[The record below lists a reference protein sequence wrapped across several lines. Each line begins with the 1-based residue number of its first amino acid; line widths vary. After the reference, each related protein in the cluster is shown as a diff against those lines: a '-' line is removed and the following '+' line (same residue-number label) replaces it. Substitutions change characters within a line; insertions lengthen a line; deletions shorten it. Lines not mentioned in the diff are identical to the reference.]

1 MDSERS
7 IVFMSVHES
16 VDLACEME
24 ANPANLSFTW
34 HFEAE
39 DSTGN
44 SLAFL
49 FQNIAF
55 LGCVRLL
62 SSLQLRILT
71 HLENKSHV
79 KFSPIPSRTKFF
91 DITLFLINYST
102 T

>member
-1 MDSERS
+1 MDSARS

-49 FQNIAF
+49 YQNLAF
-55 LGCVRLL
+55 KRWVWLL
-62 SSLQLRILT
+62 SSMQLRICT
-71 HLENKSHV
+71 HLENK
-79 KFSPIPSRTKFF
+79 
-91 DITLFLINYST
+91 
-102 T
+102 

>member
-1 MDSERS
+1 MDSERG

-44 SLAFL
+44 FLACLYQNFLAFKG
-49 FQNIAF
+49 
-55 LGCVRLL
+55 GCSQCSCESVH
-62 SSLQLRILT
+62 IW
-71 HLENKSHV
+71 K
-79 KFSPIPSRTKFF
+79 
-91 DITLFLINYST
+91 INNT
-102 T
+102 